1 MYCDHPSCKKEVDFN
16 SVAVSNPKRAYSM
29 DLGGDVNPTVI
40 TSSKAQII
48 NVCKSCGQSDYM
60 FINKQ
65 AAVAQVKAHERSVKT
80 RMEINRGLVIISL
93 FLGFIAGV
101 LFFVAGVSGVE
112 GGLNVYELII
122 VLFKSIGASLLVFF
136 VSFIGLWLLCVLGSS

>member
-1 MYCDHPSCKKEVDFN
+1 MWCNFCKKEVDFN

-29 DLGGDVNPTVI
+29 DLEGDVTPTVI
-40 TSSKAQII
+40 TSSNAQVI

-60 FINKQ
+60 FINKE
-65 AAVAQVKAHERSVKT
+65 AVVAQVKAHEESVKT
-80 RMEINRGLVIISL
+80 SKQINRGLVIISL

-101 LFFVAGVSGVE
+101 LSFVSGVSGVE

-122 VLFKSIGASLLVFF
+122 VLFKSLGSFCLVSF
-136 VSFIGLWLLCVLGSS
+136 VSFIGLWFLCELNQ